1 MKKTYIAPGFVPEN
15 ILAELPLA
23 SSVLGKIDG
32 SEDISIGYGGV
43 DEGTHE
49 ADVKSDVFDFNWE

>member
-1 MKKTYIAPGFVPEN
+1 MKKTYIAPGFVPED
-15 ILAELPLA
+15 ILSELPLA
-23 SSVLGKIDG
+23 ASGINASSGY
-32 SEDISIGYGGV
+32 DISYGGV

>member
-1 MKKTYIAPGFVPEN
+1 MKKTYIAPGFVPED

-23 SSVLGKIDG
+23 GSVYSVLD
-32 SEDISIGYGGV
+32 DDDLDIGYGGV
-43 DEGTHE
+43 DNGTHE

>member
-1 MKKTYIAPGFVPEN
+1 MKKTYIAPGFVPED

-23 SSVLGKIDG
+23 GSVLGTIDG
-32 SEDISIGYGGV
+32 SEGIGYGGV